1 MAKKNDYHRDGPS
14 SEDRALERFTE
25 LMIEKIATLQ
35 KDWSKPWFTEGT
47 MKWPR
52 NLSGREYNGLNAL
65 MLALQ
70 CEKCG
75 YDLPIFG
82 TFDRV
87 ASLNYNRKADGTR
100 QPLVDENGEKQPL
113 VSIQKG
119 EKSFPVFIT
128 TFTVVDKE
136 TKEKIKY
143 DDYKELSEEEK
154 ERYSV
159 YPKLNVYNVFNIS
172 QTNIQE
178 ARPEL
183 YEKLRSSIELK
194 RPAVCNGNK
203 ISFAPLD
210 EMVEKGLWV
219 CPIKPVHQDG
229 AYYSISKDEI
239 VIPEKAQFIDG
250 ESYYGTMLHEMVH
263 SSGAESRLNRLKPAV
278 FGSAEYAREE
288 LVAEL
293 GSALLASRY
302 GMAKHVKE
310 DSAAYLKSW
319 LDSLKESPEFLKTTL
334 FDVKKAGSFVGQHID
349 AVQERIE
356 AKPDLMD
363 ADGDGN
369 TLEVAHEERELVESA
384 VEEEYVPFRRGR

>member
-1 MAKKNDYHRDGPS
+1 MATKKDYHRDGPS
-14 SEDRALERFTE
+14 AEDRALERFGE
-25 LMIEKIATLQ
+25 LMIKKIATLQ
-35 KDWSKPWFTEGT
+35 KDWSQPWFTEGI

-65 MLALQ
+65 MLAFQ
-70 CEKCG
+70 CEQCG
-75 YDLPIFG
+75 YELPVFC

-87 ASLNYNRKADGTR
+87 ASLNYNKKADGTR
-100 QPLVDENGEKQPL
+100 QPLLDESGERLPQ
-113 VSIQKG
+113 VFIHKG

-143 DDYKELSEEEK
+143 DDFRKLSEEEK

-159 YPKLNVYNVFNIS
+159 YPKLNVYNVFNVT
-172 QTNIQE
+172 QTNIKE

-183 YEKLRSSIELK
+183 YDKLSSSLSLK
-194 RPAVCNGNK
+194 RPAALDGEK
-203 ISFAPLD
+203 ISFTPLD

-219 CPIKPVHQDG
+219 CPIKPIHQNE

-263 SSGAESRLNRLKPAV
+263 SSGAESRLNRLKPAA

-302 GMAKHVKE
+302 GMAKQIKE

-319 LDSLKESPEFLKTTL
+319 LDRLKESPEFLKTTL
-334 FDVKKAGSFVGQHID
+334 FDVKRASSFISHHID
-349 AVQERIE
+349 AIQERIE

-363 ADGDGN
+363 VDDDGN
-369 TLEVAHEERELVESA
+369 TLEVAHEEREAMAA

>member
-1 MAKKNDYHRDGPS
+1 MARKNDYHRDGPS
-14 SEDRALERFTE
+14 AEDRALERFTE
-25 LMIEKIATLQ
+25 LMIEKISALQ
-35 KDWSKPWFTEGT
+35 KDWSKPWFTEAM

-65 MLALQ
+65 ILAFQ

-75 YDLPIFG
+75 YELPVFG

-100 QPLVDENGEKQPL
+100 QPLVDENGEKLPQ
-113 VSIQKG
+113 VSILKG
-119 EKSFPVFIT
+119 ERAFPVFIT

-136 TKEKIKY
+136 TKDKIKY
-143 DDYKELSEEEK
+143 DDYRQLSDKEK

-172 QTNIQE
+172 QTNIRE

-183 YEKLRSSIELK
+183 YDKLRSTVELK
-194 RPAVCNGNK
+194 RPAALDGKK

-219 CPIKPVHQDG
+219 CPIRPMHQDR
-229 AYYSISKDEI
+229 AYYSIGKDEI
-239 VIPEKAQFIDG
+239 VIPEKLQFKDG
-250 ESYYGTMLHEMVH
+250 ESYYGTMLHEMTH
-263 SSGAESRLNRLKPAV
+263 SSGHESRLNRLKPAA
-278 FGSAEYAREE
+278 FGSEEYAREE

-302 GMAKHVKE
+302 GMAKHIKE

-334 FDVKKAGSFVGQHID
+334 FDVKRATSMISQQID

-356 AKPDLMD
+356 AKPDIMD
-363 ADGDGN
+363 VDGDGN
-369 TLEVAHEERELVESA
+369 TQEVAHEERVPVETA
-384 VEEEYVPFRRGR
+384 AEEYVPFRRGR